1 MADYVAELK
10 TFAKDSIRLVK
21 RCNKPDAKGVLK
33 GGERGRRAIAFPQ
46 WSRVLAQGARV
57 YRG

>member
-33 GGERGRRAIAFPQ
+33 GGERGRRAIAFPMVACA
-46 WSRVLAQGARV
+46 RPGCARV
-57 YRG
+57 